1 MNTVTELSDSISGT
15 ASSSSE
21 DDSEGSENGDGN
33 TVSRLLAKQKL
44 SSNGTDEADEN
55 NETDGIMSIKS
66 PLLWFEA
73 PHEIKDTQFG
83 IYRTIF
89 PSATKTSA
97 PTSCIQELQDL
108 QVTEDSSRLGRKAM
122 AKVDGIATDPK
133 SRKWTLL
140 AVGGG
145 HFAGAIVSLVPQL
158 HNKNGRIEREV
169 VLIASKTFHRY
180 TTRRKQ
186 GGAQSANDNAK
197 SKAKSAG
204 AQIRRYNEAMLQT
217 EIREL
222 LTSWK
227 DDIDS
232 SELVFLRSSKTSQRT
247 FYDYD
252 EAVLH
257 RRDPRIRS
265 FPFPTRRPTQAELI
279 RCFGELTRVKVSH
292 LTQAEL
298 EELETA
304 YRAAMQPKKQ
314 AVAAPKPVQPKPEV
328 PKMSKEEVL
337 LRDRWERVLDMVK
350 RDKVDALQ
358 GFLDKQ
364 AAEVPDSPDWTGT
377 LPDWIPERRSLPT
390 LLHFAAGSDSPEV
403 VRLLLE
409 RRIDPTIKIVEDSNA
424 DHVSTAPP
432 RTAYECAASR
442 GVRDAFR
449 RAYAEHPDWWKWE
462 EEAKVPSMLTEDM
475 AAAQGAKKA
484 ERKNKLKDKLRER
497 AAEREQERAIEEA
510 KRQHEEAEE
519 ARRAE
524 EKRRATPVSGPQ
536 RLGGGSAHQR
546 PPPAALSGLSEE
558 AKRRI
563 ERERR
568 LRAAEARAQQS

>member
-1 MNTVTELSDSISGT
+1 
-15 ASSSSE
+15 
-21 DDSEGSENGDGN
+21 
-33 TVSRLLAKQKL
+33 
-44 SSNGTDEADEN
+44 
-55 NETDGIMSIKS
+55 
-66 PLLWFEA
+66 
-73 PHEIKDTQFG
+73 
-83 IYRTIF
+83 
-89 PSATKTSA
+89 
-97 PTSCIQELQDL
+97 
-108 QVTEDSSRLGRKAM
+108 
-122 AKVDGIATDPK
+122 
-133 SRKWTLL
+133 
-140 AVGGG
+140 
-145 HFAGAIVSLVPQL
+145 
-158 HNKNGRIEREV
+158 
-169 VLIASKTFHRY
+169 
-180 TTRRKQ
+180 
-186 GGAQSANDNAK
+186 
-197 SKAKSAG
+197 
-204 AQIRRYNEAMLQT
+204 
-217 EIREL
+217 
-222 LTSWK
+222 
-227 DDIDS
+227 
-232 SELVFLRSSKTSQRT
+232 
-247 FYDYD
+247 
-252 EAVLH
+252 
-257 RRDPRIRS
+257 
-265 FPFPTRRPTQAELI
+265 
-279 RCFGELTRVKVSH
+279 
-292 LTQAEL
+292 
-298 EELETA
+298 
-304 YRAAMQPKKQ
+304 
-314 AVAAPKPVQPKPEV
+314 
-328 PKMSKEEVL
+328 MSKEEVL